1 MTEQNKIITAAMCH
15 NNQMAK
21 QTPWVHS
28 LNEGEWSQKSATD
41 VPTGV
46 SVDFEVY

>member
-1 MTEQNKIITAAMCH
+1 MCH

-28 LNEGEWSQKSATD
+28 LNVHEWSQKGATA

-46 SVDFEVY
+46 SVDFGVY